1 MTVPDH
7 VKDVLGINNSVS
19 EKFGLV
25 SGHKI
30 PKHALR
36 RSLITISNSLSLPID
51 VSSFFDFLCSHSQVD
66 LLCQACRHDDNRSE
80 WTVHK
85 VNVFDAFDEAGIT
98 GIPRPTK
105 GDN

>member
-30 PKHALR
+30 PKH
-36 RSLITISNSLSLPID
+36 
-51 VSSFFDFLCSHSQVD
+51 
-66 LLCQACRHDDNRSE
+66 E
-80 WTVHK
+80 
-85 VNVFDAFDEAGIT
+85 
-98 GIPRPTK
+98 
-105 GDN
+105 